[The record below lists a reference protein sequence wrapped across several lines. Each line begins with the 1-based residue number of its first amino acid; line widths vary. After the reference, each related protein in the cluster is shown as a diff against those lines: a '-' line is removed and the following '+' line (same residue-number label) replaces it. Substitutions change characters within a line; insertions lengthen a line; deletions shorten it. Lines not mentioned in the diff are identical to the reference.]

1 MSRLDRKFRRQGLN
15 RGLNLPEVPEI
26 YGMSAGFLMGSTVV
40 DGKTW
45 DVVIHPDEKEYSL
58 REQGKDANT
67 GVIVTLTEGEVAGLA
82 IENGVSFDPKK
93 PPPELA
99 KVMGAMIIVQ
109 AEGRGY
115 ALTLQLFAEDVWAMA
130 KKQLDEDGKPLEAP
144 GEIP

>member
-1 MSRLDRKFRRQGLN
+1 MSNLDRKFRRHGLN
-15 RGLNLPEVPEI
+15 RGMNLPEVPEI
-26 YGMSAGFLMGSTVV
+26 YGMNAGFLMGSTIV

-82 IENGVSFDPKK
+82 IEHGVRFDPKK

-109 AEGRGY
+109 AGGSGY
-115 ALTLQLFAEDVWAMA
+115 ALTLQLFAEDTWALA
-130 KKQLDEDGKPLEAP
+130 KKQLDEVAKQPEQEDAP
-144 GEIP
+144 